1 MQVLRRNSETAIP
14 VRDRCAG
21 VRKVPSYNISAR
33 RRRVAFFR
41 LDLARGSGGPKNRI
55 YKSKRSGASR
65 RAAVCFQ
72 PRRGNF
78 FEIMTI
84 LEFLRGVLM

>member
-1 MQVLRRNSETAIP
+1 MEVLGRNSETAIP
-14 VRDRCAG
+14 VGDRCAG

-41 LDLARGSGGPKNRI
+41 LDLPRRSGGRKNRI
-55 YKSKRSGASR
+55 YESKRSGASR
-65 RAAVCFQ
+65 RAAVRFQ

-78 FEIMTI
+78 FEIKTI